1 MATVT
6 GFTAEYMQE
15 ILDGTIE
22 SAELVGD
29 NLVFTKIGGAT
40 LDVGSVRGATG
51 ATGATGPAASWA
63 GYDEPYTDLGNS
75 SGTVTINC
83 NTYNT
88 WKMTPTGAIIIA
100 FSNLPAAGYTTPL
113 TIIFANSTY
122 AITWPGSGA
131 TKFPNGIAPTLSGE
145 TWISAVAFPTFVV
158 VAATWAGV
166 A

>member
-15 ILDGTIE
+15 ILDGTIA

-29 NLVFTKIGGAT
+29 NLVFTKIDAST
-40 LDVGSVRGATG
+40 LDVGSVRGTTG

-88 WKMTPTGAIIIA
+88 WKMTPTGAITIA

-122 AITWPGSGA
+122 AISWPGG
-131 TKFPNGIAPTLSGE
+131 TKFSNGTAPVLSGE
-145 TWISAVAFPTFVV
+145 TWIAAVAFPTYVSV
-158 VAATWAGV
+158 GLAWAGV